1 MYYIEMITE
10 FLGWCSVVNI
20 AMLFLSSI
28 LLIVMRRWI
37 IKIHAK
43 LSGVSEADLPS
54 IYLQFLGN
62 YKLLI
67 LMFNLVPYIALRLSA

>member
-10 FLGWCSVVNI
+10 LLGWCSVVNI

-28 LLIVMRRWI
+28 MLMVMRGRI
-37 IKIHAK
+37 IKLHAK

>member
-10 FLGWCSVVNI
+10 LLGWCSVVNI

-28 LLIVMRRWI
+28 LLIVMRGWI
-37 IKIHAK
+37 TKIHAK
-43 LSGVSEADLPS
+43 LSGVSEDDLPS
-54 IYLQFLGN
+54 IYLHFLGN

>member
-1 MYYIEMITE
+1 MHYIEMITE

-20 AMLFLSSI
+20 ALLFLSI
-28 LLIVMRRWI
+28 IMLVVMRGWI
-37 IKIHAK
+37 VRIHAK
-43 LSGVSEADLPS
+43 LSGVSEADLPT

-62 YKLLI
+62 YKLFI